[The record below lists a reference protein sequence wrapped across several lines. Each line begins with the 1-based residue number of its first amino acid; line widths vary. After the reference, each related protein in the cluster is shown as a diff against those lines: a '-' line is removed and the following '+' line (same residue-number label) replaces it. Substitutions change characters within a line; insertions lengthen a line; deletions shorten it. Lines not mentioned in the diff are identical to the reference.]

1 MSAVTP
7 ARVTPPVRATLLGVA
22 ILAIAAPAYVV
33 THPPAMQQRVRV
45 PLPPKRVVPQAEL
58 PPVEPVEFVKLSLE
72 DARAYNDQI
81 PFSTAPNPAA
91 RPFRFAGTG
100 DDRAR
105 ALDCLAT
112 AVLYEAGDDTK
123 GERAVAQVVLN
134 RLRHPAFPKT
144 VCGVVFEGSERS
156 TGCQFSFTCDGA
168 VTRWK
173 PSEGGWRR
181 ARQVAELAL
190 SGSVYK
196 AVGYATHYHTD
207 WVVPYWQSSLVK
219 LAAVGS
225 HLFFRWEGWWG
236 TPPAFGRRQ
245 VAGEPAIAQ
254 LAAISDAHRTGTALA
269 EADAALAEAAAAT
282 GTTSGPLAS
291 DANSFL
297 ATLPPGLIAESFP
310 QLAEQACGD
319 RPFCK
324 YSAWSDRARTP
335 TTLPLEPAQIA
346 TMTFSYLRDR
356 STGYQKAL
364 WNCQQIKRNDP
375 TQCMKVQAYMTGAP
389 APAASASPAVEAR
402 GPVELGGVRRTNE
415 AKALPSNLI
424 EPRSKLAPNKPLVIK
439 PIAKPVPSKP
449 SGAAPSG
456 SSANPS

>member
-1 MSAVTP
+1 MIAPMP
-7 ARVTPPVRATLLGVA
+7 APVAPRLRAILVGVA
-22 ILAIAAPAYVV
+22 VLAIAAPAYVV
-33 THPPAMQQRVRV
+33 THAPAIPKRVRV

-58 PPVEPVEFVKLSLE
+58 PPVEPVAFVDLSMD
-72 DARAYNDQI
+72 DARAYNAEI

-91 RPFRFAGTG
+91 RPFRFAGT
-100 DDRAR
+100 DEDRAR

-112 AVLYEAGDDTK
+112 AVLYEAGDDTR

-168 VTRWK
+168 VGRWK
-173 PSEGGWRR
+173 PAEAGWRR
-181 ARQVAELAL
+181 ARAVATAALA
-190 SGSVYK
+190 GSVYRP
-196 AVGYATHYHTD
+196 VGYATHYHTD

-236 TPPAFGRRQ
+236 TPPAFDRRQ

-254 LAAISDAHRTGTALA
+254 LAAISDAHRTDAALA
-269 EADAALAEAAAAT
+269 DADAALAEAATAT
-282 GTTSGPLAS
+282 GTIVGALVS
-291 DANSFL
+291 DPNSFL
-297 ATLPPGLIAESFP
+297 VTLPAGLVAESFP
-310 QLAEQACGD
+310 HLAEQACGD
-319 RPFCK
+319 RPLCK

-346 TMTFSYLRDR
+346 SMTFSYLRDR

-364 WNCQQIKRNDP
+364 WNCQQIKRNNP
-375 TQCMKVQAYMTGAP
+375 TQCMKVQVFMTGTPAGAVTAP
-389 APAASASPAVEAR
+389 VVGEAR
-402 GPVELGGVRRTNE
+402 GPVELGGVRRSGDPKPAIATPVG
-415 AKALPSNLI
+415 AATPV
-424 EPRSKLAPNKPLVIK
+424 AAKPLTRNAPAAAGSPTK
-439 PIAKPVPSKP
+439 P
-449 SGAAPSG
+449 
-456 SSANPS
+456 